1 MATER
6 FFNPL
11 NEVNPS
17 FTPAVS
23 RAGLIKGERMSTNV
37 ATAKLGVDALVG
49 FQKTSALTGVEADI
63 TKAIE
68 DYQSQSPTYQAL
80 VNKNISNIQ
89 SEIETTR
96 SNTRLSQNDIDSQ
109 IKNLNSQLNNEYS
122 KLTRARQQGS
132 ITPLELETRIDQLT
146 REKVN
151 QNPAFR
157 KEIISHAAQT
167 KDLLG
172 ISTIVAKDVSYY
184 NELAAQ
190 EKENRTRLMNEANQ
204 YHLNLNDNKYKN
216 LDGSLNPVAVNYD
229 INDKRGKIATF
240 EALQLANNQQTELLK
255 KDLKESIDNK
265 SITDAFEGGLL
276 TLQIELG
283 KKWDDPN
290 LTIEQKVKASDLV
303 LSTELFKVQNLVAKY
318 GNAPELSDLKETYKN
333 LVQDIKNNY
342 KNIGSGKEMKD
353 FLENRLGI
361 IKANQG
367 LNLNA
372 VVNTTQMNFMADT
385 VQKMGPYGLSQTFK
399 DKLGQDLILI
409 SDAFSQANY
418 TGILNINPQVEDRQF
433 KKLPNGKFPAGIALD
448 SARDSVLKGDPS
460 FELQSLNINN
470 YENMLKMYTIRAAR
484 PTVDKNESLFLTD
497 KVMLDL
503 GSSAIKNKNIQYSD
517 SFKSDIDATITT
529 YAKRVGEEITNL
541 RGKPDGVVLGL
552 NPDGTLKATADPT
565 IKVTNTSLQQSYIN
579 RFNNIIVNRINNS
592 MKAYATIHGSTTQSI
607 SAQFIRNYYGSVFSN
622 LNKAPGS
629 TDTFTDKQKEAN
641 AIIGE

>member
-23 RAGLIKGERMSTNV
+23 RAGLIKGERMSTDV
-37 ATAKLGVDALVG
+37 ATAKLGVDTLVG

-109 IKNLNSQLNNEYS
+109 IKNLNSQLNTEYS

-240 EALQLANNQQTELLK
+240 EALQLTNNEQTEKIK
-255 KDLKESIDNK
+255 KDLRESIDNK
-265 SITDAFEGGLL
+265 SISDAFEGGLL
-276 TLQIELG
+276 TLKLELG

-318 GNAPELSDLKETYKN
+318 GNAPELTDLKETYKN

-353 FLENRLGI
+353 FLENRLNIITSNEKLGI
-361 IKANQG
+361 HKQFN
-367 LNLNA
+367 
-372 VVNTTQMNFMADT
+372 VSQMQFMADT

-399 DKLGQDLILI
+399 DKLGQDLLLI
-409 SDAFSQANY
+409 SDAFVQANY

-433 KKLPNGKFPAGIALD
+433 KKFANGKFPAGIALD
-448 SARDSVLKGDPS
+448 SSRESVLKGDPS

-470 YENMLKMYTIRAAR
+470 YENMLKMYTTRAAR
-484 PTVDKNESLFLTD
+484 PTIDKNESLFLTD
-497 KVMLDL
+497 QVMLDL

-517 SFKSDIDATITT
+517 SFKSDIDSTITT
-529 YAKRVGEEITNL
+529 YAKRVGEEIANL

-592 MKAYATIHGSTTQSI
+592 MKAYATIHNSTTQSI
-607 SAQFIRNYYGSVFSN
+607 SAEFIRNYYGSVFSN